1 MGGPDNIFQWLRN
14 GESLSE
20 ELESNITINSVNATV
35 DGGTYTCTVSNSA
48 GEGSA
53 NATLLVNPFVITQP
67 SDIIAENSSFENLR
81 FVVEAY
87 PSAMYLWEFL
97 DGELASSTTGLFTS
111 ILEFNPVT
119 FGSEGRY
126 RCTASANGESVTS
139 TVITLTGNTSKTL
152 R

>member
-53 NATLLVNPFVITQP
+53 NTTLLVNPFVISQP
-67 SDIIAENSSFENLR
+67 NNITTHNSSFESLT
-81 FVVEAY
+81 FEVEAY
-87 PSAMYLWEFL
+87 PSASYLWEFL
-97 DGELASSTTGLFTS
+97 DGELASSTTGLFSST
-111 ILEFNPVT
+111 LEFNPVT

-126 RCTASANGESVTS
+126 RCTASANRENVTS
-139 TVITLTGNTSKTL
+139 NIATLTGNTSTKL
-152 R
+152 